1 MDKKIRTGANLS
13 NNIAVTLEKVSRL
26 FQSAAPVEEI
36 LNPFLVLLSE
46 LFNVEQV
53 VFFLVDKGSGDL
65 TVAAGN
71 GISPGEAK
79 KYRVSA
85 GEGIAGQI
93 LLGGR
98 PRLLRDKS
106 FSKYRYSPREP
117 EAVFTFPGK
126 GASALRNYCPGQD
139 WRTAAVYPGKDK
151 DSSSLALYIA
161 AVLENTS

>member
-53 VFFLVDKGSGDL
+53 VFFLVDKGSRDL

-79 KYRVSA
+79 NTGYL
-85 GEGIAGQI
+85 Q
-93 LLGGR
+93 
-98 PRLLRDKS
+98 
-106 FSKYRYSPREP
+106 
-117 EAVFTFPGK
+117 GK
-126 GASALRNYCPGQD
+126 G
-139 WRTAAVYPGKDK
+139 
-151 DSSSLALYIA
+151 
-161 AVLENTS
+161 